1 MRPTLTFLLCGA
13 ASLSAAAAT
22 VYTWDGG
29 AGTAHLNDA
38 ENWSADTL
46 PDTATI
52 IEASISITESARDFD
67 LTNDFAPYMLS
78 VKQTGDYQGRSVIDL
93 NGFALA
99 ATNSKDSSGKT
110 IGSTAANFKP
120 AAKDLWILNGS
131 LDFYKLHHQ
140 ANSCTTYSNVTLKAE
155 NNSGSYF
162 AYPRA
167 KVVFFDSTYTSDSA
181 ELVLRTT
188 STGATVEVEGVS
200 RINKALTCSG
210 TNQMVVVRPGA
221 SFTGNLYMNN
231 GSKSCAVVVG
241 TNATANVSYLRTTGG
256 SSSRGSLDPVVTVEP
271 GATLTIGN
279 WSGTYAFVNQ
289 NGRVVVNNGTVNSS
303 TQIDFGHTS
312 AASGCG
318 IAFNG
323 DDAKVRANGGS
334 PINIGNAA
342 NTRPCWLSFN
352 PGPTGFGG
360 SAPLANAGTA
370 KNVTLAGN
378 VVISVDARAFLKGR
392 TATRANPTIR
402 LPLVR
407 ATGTLNADAD
417 ALGASAQFVPE
428 GGRLVKEGKVLYA
441 ELPLPPPKTLI
452 MVR

>member
-1 MRPTLTFLLCGA
+1 MRLTLAFFLCAA
-13 ASLSAAAAT
+13 ASLSAAAT

-38 ENWSADTL
+38 ENWSADVL

-52 IEASISITESARDFD
+52 IEASISITENTKDFD

-78 VKQTGDYQGRSVIDL
+78 LKQTGDYQGRSVIDL
-93 NGFALA
+93 DGHSLT
-99 ATNSKDSSGKT
+99 ATNSKDANGKT

-140 ANSCTTYSNVTLKAE
+140 TGSCTTYSNVTLKVR
-155 NNSGSYF
+155 NSSGSYF
-162 AYPRA
+162 AYPGA
-167 KVVFFDSTYTSDSA
+167 KVVFINSTYTSDSA

-188 STGATVEVEGVS
+188 SPGASVEVEGACAIS
-200 RINKALTCSG
+200 KALACSG
-210 TNQMVVVRPGA
+210 TNQTVVIRPNA
-221 SFTGNLYMNN
+221 VCTGDFYLQN
-231 GSKSCAVVVG
+231 GSFNCAVVVG
-241 TNATANVSYLRTTGG
+241 TNATASLSHLRTTSGTSAKG
-256 SSSRGSLDPVVTVEP
+256 SISPTVAVEP

-279 WSGTYAFVNQ
+279 WSGTYSFVNQ

-334 PINIGNAA
+334 PINFGNAA
-342 NTRPCWLSFN
+342 NPQPCWLSFN

-360 SAPLANAGTA
+360 AAPLANAGTA
-370 KNVTLAGN
+370 KDVAIADN
-378 VVISVDARAFLKGR
+378 VVISVDARAFLKGK
-392 TATRANPTIR
+392 TATAAKPTVR
-402 LPLVR
+402 LPLVT

-428 GGRLVKEGKVLYA
+428 GGRLVKEDNVLYA